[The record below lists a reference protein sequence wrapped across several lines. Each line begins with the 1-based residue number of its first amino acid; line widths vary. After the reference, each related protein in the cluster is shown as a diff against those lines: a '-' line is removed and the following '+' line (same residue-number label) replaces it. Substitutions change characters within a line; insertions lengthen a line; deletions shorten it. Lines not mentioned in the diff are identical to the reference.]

1 MAFVLD
7 LTFSSLLPVALLLL
21 TLFIWF
27 YASSKPQQRL
37 PPSPPKFPVVGN
49 LFQLGLYPHRKLQSL
64 SRKYGSLMLVHFGS
78 KPVVV
83 ASSADAACEIMRT
96 HDLVFA
102 NRPKTSIFD
111 RLLYGSKDIGASPYG
126 EYWRQVRS
134 ICVLQLLSHKR
145 VQSFRYVREEETSL
159 IVEKITSFSASSPP
173 LSAINLSD
181 LLMTLTNDVICR
193 VALGRKYSDREDG
206 SKSMQIVKEFVELLG
221 TTDIGDFVPWLGW
234 LRHLNDL
241 DDKVEKVV
249 KQLDEFLEGVIKE
262 HKDRKNGKAN
272 TDDGIEGKGSDLVDI
287 LLEIQGEKSTGFT
300 LELDSLKAIILDMF
314 AAGTDTTHTDMD
326 WTMTEI
332 LEKLLTEPHAA
343 ALSPASPLRHPHLR
357 FLPQPT
363 TTAVQSTSAA
373 AAAVHRV
380 ATLHTPPPASE
391 RPQSRAANTPSLSL
405 LARLPTSTS
414 LQATTLSSSSA
425 QPPPARR
432 LHPSAQPRASAARTP
447 RASSSPPARP
457 AARRTARRA
466 PHGPA
471 AISSFLRDSTV
482 RRSSSSGDQAQQ
494 FAPPAEPPRAT
505 RVAEQQLSLR
515 VLARDTE
522 LHRGTVDSS
531 EELPLLLLG
540 MDMGE
545 SGG

>member
-1 MAFVLD
+1 MAFILD

-37 PPSPPKFPVVGN
+37 PPSPSKFPVVGN

-102 NRPKTSIFD
+102 NRPKTSMND
-111 RLLYGSKDIGASPYG
+111 RLLYGSKDIAFSPYG

-145 VQSFRYVREEETSL
+145 VQSFRNVREEETSL
-159 IVEKITSFSASSPP
+159 MVEKIRNFSASSPP

-206 SKSMQIVKEFVELLG
+206 SKSMQIMKEFIELLG
-221 TTDIGDFVPWLGW
+221 TIDIGDFVPWLGW

-241 DDKVEKVV
+241 DDKVDKVV

-262 HKDRKNGKAN
+262 HKDMKNGKAN
-272 TDDGIEGKGSDLVDI
+272 TDDSIEGKGSDLVDI
-287 LLEIQGEKSTGFT
+287 LLEIQGEKSTGFI

-314 AAGTDTTHTDMD
+314 AAGTDTTHTVME
-326 WTMTEI
+326 WAMTELLRHPKI
-332 LEKLLTEPHAA
+332 LEKLQTEVRQVAQGKPEITEDDLDKMDYLKAVIKET
-343 ALSPASPLRHPHLR
+343 LR
-357 FLPQPT
+357 
-363 TTAVQSTSAA
+363 
-373 AAAVHRV
+373 
-380 ATLHTPPPASE
+380 LHTPIPLLVPRESTQHVKLMGYDIPAGT
-391 RPQSRAANTPSLSL
+391 RVMVNAWAIARDPSLWNQPEEFQPERFLNSTIDFRGFNFEL
-405 LARLPTSTS
+405 IPFGAGRRGCPGTTFAVAVNELALAKLVHKFDFALPDGVEPKDLDMSESTG
-414 LQATTLSSSSA
+414 LTIHRKNPLFAVA
-425 QPPPARR
+425 I
-432 LHPSAQPRASAARTP
+432 
-447 RASSSPPARP
+447 
-457 AARRTARRA
+457 
-466 PHGPA
+466 PH
-471 AISSFLRDSTV
+471 
-482 RRSSSSGDQAQQ
+482 SG
-494 FAPPAEPPRAT
+494 
-505 RVAEQQLSLR
+505 
-515 VLARDTE
+515 
-522 LHRGTVDSS
+522 
-531 EELPLLLLG
+531 
-540 MDMGE
+540 
-545 SGG
+545 